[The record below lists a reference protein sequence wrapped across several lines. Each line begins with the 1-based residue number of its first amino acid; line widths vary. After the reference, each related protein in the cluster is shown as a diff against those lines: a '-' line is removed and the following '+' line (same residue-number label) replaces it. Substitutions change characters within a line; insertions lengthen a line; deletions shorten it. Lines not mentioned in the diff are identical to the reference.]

1 MKKSTRISLGVSVVW
16 LAFTVWEMV
25 NGTRG
30 AMDFG
35 EAFTAQP
42 LGLIVIWA
50 VKLLIDYKID
60 GKED

>member
-50 VKLLIDYKID
+50 VKLLLGYKID